1 MDMPV
6 YRLID
11 LARLLFFRAL
21 LLEAERRRDVSP
33 STSAHDTLQTARTH
47 RRRAARRGRGVRPT
61 GTPLSARG
69 FDSRQRAVDL
79 RPMPDLCGQRARR
92 GRLFAFDAN
101 GELIEAPTP
110 GGDAPSAR
118 RTTRPSRGAADFS
131 RRTAAFSRGA
141 VPCAER
147 PMPSTAENVDAS
159 MRAVPFSERP
169 MPTAAGDGPSAAWD
183 VHAAVR
189 DVLAPAEDVPSH
201 ERAARSSRRAMQSPK
216 RSAPSLTEIVP
227 LDLVDSPF
235 PERGVH
241 SAKRS
246 APSLAEIVSSDL
258 LDSPFSERA
267 VRSAKRSVP
276 SAKRSAPSLEEIVSL
291 DLVDSPFS
299 ERSVRSAKR
308 SVPSKTGTLRTQ
320 TADGVVA
327 GEARYAALA
336 KRSAQTADRLLRRV
350 SRHRAKGR

>member
-1 MDMPV
+1 MPV

-110 GGDAPSAR
+110 GGDTPSAR
-118 RTTRPSRGAADFS
+118 RTARPSRGAADFS
-131 RRTAAFSRGA
+131 RGTAAFSRGA
-141 VPCAER
+141 VPFSER
-147 PMPSTAENVDAS
+147 PVPSALLD
-159 MRAVPFSERP
+159 PLFPERP
-169 MPTAAGDGPSAAWD
+169 MPTAAGDVSSAAWD

-189 DVLAPAEDVPSH
+189 DVLAPAEDVSSL
-201 ERAARSSRRAMQSPK
+201 ERAARSSR
-216 RSAPSLTEIVP
+216 
-227 LDLVDSPF
+227 
-235 PERGVH
+235 
-241 SAKRS
+241 
-246 APSLAEIVSSDL
+246 
-258 LDSPFSERA
+258 RA

-276 SAKRSAPSLEEIVSL
+276 SAKRSAPSLEEIVPSDLLDSPFPERPMPTAAGDVHSVKRSAPPLEEIVSL
-291 DLVDSPFS
+291 DLLDSPFPKRGVQS
-299 ERSVRSAKR
+299 PKR
-308 SVPSKTGTLRTQ
+308 SVPSKTGTLHTR

>member
-1 MDMPV
+1 MDIPV

-21 LLEAERRRDVSP
+21 LLEAERRRDVFP
-33 STSAHDTLQTARTH
+33 STSAHDTLQTARRH

-61 GTPLSARG
+61 GTPLSAHG

-92 GRLFAFDAN
+92 RRLFAFDAN

-110 GGDAPSAR
+110 AGDAPFAKRAAR
-118 RTTRPSRGAADFS
+118 S
-131 RRTAAFSRGA
+131 SRGA

-147 PMPSTAENVDAS
+147 PVPSTAEDMDAS
-159 MRAVPFSERP
+159 MWAVPSSDLP
-169 MPTAAGDGPSAAWD
+169 VPSAAWD

-189 DVLAPAEDVPSH
+189 DVLAPAEDMPSL
-201 ERAARSSRRAMQSPK
+201 ERAARSSRR
-216 RSAPSLTEIVP
+216 
-227 LDLVDSPF
+227 
-235 PERGVH
+235 
-241 SAKRS
+241 
-246 APSLAEIVSSDL
+246 
-258 LDSPFSERA
+258 
-267 VRSAKRSVP
+267 SVP
-276 SAKRSAPSLEEIVSL
+276 SAKRAAPSLTEIVSL

-308 SVPSKTGTLRTQ
+308 SVLSAKRSSPSLTEIVSSDLLDSPFPER
-320 TADGVVA
+320 GVRSAKRSVPSA
-327 GEARYAALA
+327 AEDVPSAVRDRGDSSEARYAALA

-350 SRHRAKGR
+350 SRHRAKGK

>member
-1 MDMPV
+1 MDIPV

-69 FDSRQRAVDL
+69 VDSRQRAVDL

-92 GRLFAFDAN
+92 RRLFAFDAN

-110 GGDAPSAR
+110 AGDAPFAKRTAR
-118 RTTRPSRGAADFS
+118 SSRGVAD
-131 RRTAAFSRGA
+131 FSRGA

-147 PMPSTAENVDAS
+147 PVPSAAEDLDAS
-159 MRAVPFSERP
+159 MWAVPSSDLPAPSALLDLLFPERP
-169 MPTAAGDGPSAAWD
+169 MPSAAGDVHAAVRDVPSPAEDLPFAKRAARSSRGAVHAAPFDPLFPERPVPSAAGDVPSAAWD

-189 DVLAPAEDVPSH
+189 DVLAPAEDVPSL
-201 ERAARSSRRAMQSPK
+201 ERAARSSRRALP
-216 RSAPSLTEIVP
+216 SAAE
-227 LDLVDSPF
+227 D
-235 PERGVH
+235 VH
-241 SAKRS
+241 A
-246 APSLAEIVSSDL
+246 
-258 LDSPFSERA
+258 A
-267 VRSAKRSVP
+267 VRDRG
-276 SAKRSAPSLEEIVSL
+276 
-291 DLVDSPFS
+291 DSS
-299 ERSVRSAKR
+299 
-308 SVPSKTGTLRTQ
+308 
-320 TADGVVA
+320 
-327 GEARYAALA
+327 EARYAALA

-350 SRHRAKGR
+350 SRHRAQGK

>member
-1 MDMPV
+1 MDIPV

-101 GELIEAPTP
+101 GELIEASTP
-110 GGDAPSAR
+110 AGDTPSAR
-118 RTTRPSRGAADFS
+118 RTARPSRGAADFS
-131 RRTAAFSRGA
+131 RGTAAFSRGA

-169 MPTAAGDGPSAAWD
+169 VPSALLDPLFPERPMPTAAGDVSSAAWD

-189 DVLAPAEDVPSH
+189 DVLAPAEDVSSL
-201 ERAARSSRRAMQSPK
+201 ERAARSSR
-216 RSAPSLTEIVP
+216 
-227 LDLVDSPF
+227 
-235 PERGVH
+235 
-241 SAKRS
+241 
-246 APSLAEIVSSDL
+246 
-258 LDSPFSERA
+258 RA

-276 SAKRSAPSLEEIVSL
+276 SAKRSAPSLEEIVPSDLLDSPFPERPMPTAAGDVHSVKRSAPPLEEIVSL
-291 DLVDSPFS
+291 DLLDSPFPKRGVQS
-299 ERSVRSAKR
+299 PKR
-308 SVPSKTGTLRTQ
+308 SVPSKTGTLHTR

-336 KRSAQTADRLLRRV
+336 KRSAQTADRLLCRV

>member
-21 LLEAERRRDVSP
+21 LLEAERRHDVSP

-110 GGDAPSAR
+110 AEAVPSSCGAAR
-118 RTTRPSRGAADFS
+118 SSRGA
-131 RRTAAFSRGA
+131 RRPSRGA

-159 MRAVPFSERP
+159 MRAVPPAKRSVPSALLDPLFPEWP
-169 MPTAAGDGPSAAWD
+169 MPSAAGDGPSAAWD

-201 ERAARSSRRAMQSPK
+201 ERAARSSRR
-216 RSAPSLTEIVP
+216 
-227 LDLVDSPF
+227 
-235 PERGVH
+235 
-241 SAKRS
+241 
-246 APSLAEIVSSDL
+246 
-258 LDSPFSERA
+258 
-267 VRSAKRSVP
+267 SVP
-276 SAKRSAPSLEEIVSL
+276 SAKRSAPSLEEIVSSDLLDSPFPERAVPSAKRSAPPLEEIVSL
-291 DLVDSPFS
+291 DLVDSSFP
-299 ERSVRSAKR
+299 EQAVRSAKR
-308 SVPSKTGTLRTQ
+308 SVPSKTGTLHTQ

>member
-1 MDMPV
+1 MDIPV

-61 GTPLSARG
+61 GTPLSAHG

-110 GGDAPSAR
+110 AGDAPS
-118 RTTRPSRGAADFS
+118 SRGATRS
-131 RRTAAFSRGA
+131 SRGA

-147 PMPSTAENVDAS
+147 PV
-159 MRAVPFSERP
+159 
-169 MPTAAGDGPSAAWD
+169 PSAAWD

-189 DVLAPAEDVPSH
+189 DVLAPAEDVPSL

-235 PERGVH
+235 PERAVQ
-241 SAKRS
+241 
-246 APSLAEIVSSDL
+246 
-258 LDSPFSERA
+258 SP
-267 VRSAKRSVP
+267 KRSV
-276 SAKRSAPSLEEIVSL
+276 L
-291 DLVDSPFS
+291 
-299 ERSVRSAKR
+299 
-308 SVPSKTGTLRTQ
+308 SKTV
-320 TADGVVA
+320 DGVVA
-327 GEARYAALA
+327 SEARYAALA

-350 SRHRAKGR
+350 SRHRAKGK

>member
-1 MDMPV
+1 MDMPI

-69 FDSRQRAVDL
+69 GDSRQRAVDL

-110 GGDAPSAR
+110 AGDVPSSCGA
-118 RTTRPSRGAADFS
+118 TRSSRG
-131 RRTAAFSRGA
+131 
-141 VPCAER
+141 
-147 PMPSTAENVDAS
+147 
-159 MRAVPFSERP
+159 AVPFSERP
-169 MPTAAGDGPSAAWD
+169 MPSAAGDVSSAAWD

-189 DVLAPAEDVPSH
+189 DVLAPAEDVPSL
-201 ERAARSSRRAMQSPK
+201 ERAARSSRRPMP
-216 RSAPSLTEIVP
+216 
-227 LDLVDSPF
+227 
-235 PERGVH
+235 

-246 APSLAEIVSSDL
+246 VPSLEEIVSSDL
-258 LDSPFSERA
+258 LDSPFPERS
-267 VRSAKRSVP
+267 VRSAKRPMP
-276 SAKRSAPSLEEIVSL
+276 SAKRSAPSLEEIVPL
-291 DLVDSPFS
+291 DLLDSPFP
-299 ERSVRSAKR
+299 ERAVHSAKR
-308 SVPSKTGTLRTQ
+308 SVPSKTGTLHTQ
-320 TADGVVA
+320 AADGVVA

>member
-47 RRRAARRGRGVRPT
+47 RRRAARRGCGVRPA
-61 GTPLSARG
+61 GTPLSAHG

-110 GGDAPSAR
+110 GGDVPSSCGA
-118 RTTRPSRGAADFS
+118 TRPSRGAADFS
-131 RRTAAFSRGA
+131 RGA

-147 PMPSTAENVDAS
+147 PVPSTAENVDAS
-159 MRAVPFSERP
+159 MRAVPFAERPVPSALLDPLFPERP
-169 MPTAAGDGPSAAWD
+169 MPTAAGDVSSAAWD

-189 DVLAPAEDVPSH
+189 DVLAPAEDVSSL
-201 ERAARSSRRAMQSPK
+201 ERAARSSRRAVQSPK
-216 RSAPSLTEIVP
+216 RSAPSLTELVS

-235 PERGVH
+235 PER
-241 SAKRS
+241 
-246 APSLAEIVSSDL
+246 P
-258 LDSPFSERA
+258 
-267 VRSAKRSVP
+267 
-276 SAKRSAPSLEEIVSL
+276 
-291 DLVDSPFS
+291 
-299 ERSVRSAKR
+299 VRSAKR
-308 SVPSKTGTLRTQ
+308 SVPSKTGTLHTQ

>member
-1 MDMPV
+1 MDIPV

-61 GTPLSARG
+61 GAPLSAHG

-92 GRLFAFDAN
+92 RRLFAFDAN

-110 GGDAPSAR
+110 AGDAPFPKQ
-118 RTTRPSRGAADFS
+118 TTRS
-131 RRTAAFSRGA
+131 SRGA

-147 PMPSTAENVDAS
+147 
-159 MRAVPFSERP
+159 AVPSAKGSVPSLTEIVSSDLLDSPFPERVVQSP
-169 MPTAAGDGPSAAWD
+169 KRVVPSAK
-183 VHAAVR
+183 R
-189 DVLAPAEDVPSH
+189 SAPSLTEIVSSDLLDSPFP
-201 ERAARSSRRAMQSPK
+201 ERGVQSPKRSVSSAK

-235 PERGVH
+235 PERAVR

-246 APSLAEIVSSDL
+246 APSAKGAVPPLTEIVSSDL
-258 LDSPFSERA
+258 LDSPFPER
-267 VRSAKRSVP
+267 VVQ
-276 SAKRSAPSLEEIVSL
+276 
-291 DLVDSPFS
+291 SP
-299 ERSVRSAKR
+299 KR
-308 SVPSKTGTLRTQ
+308 SVPSKTV
-320 TADGVVA
+320 DGLGA
-327 GEARYAALA
+327 SEARYAALA

-350 SRHRAKGR
+350 SRYRAKGR

>member
-1 MDMPV
+1 MDIPV

-47 RRRAARRGRGVRPT
+47 RRRAARRGRGVRPA
-61 GTPLSARG
+61 GTPLSAHG

-101 GELIEAPTP
+101 GELIEAPTSA
-110 GGDAPSAR
+110 GDAPF
-118 RTTRPSRGAADFS
+118 SRGAAG
-131 RRTAAFSRGA
+131 FSRGA

-147 PMPSTAENVDAS
+147 PV
-159 MRAVPFSERP
+159 
-169 MPTAAGDGPSAAWD
+169 PSAKGS
-183 VHAAVR
+183 
-189 DVLAPAEDVPSH
+189 VPSLTEIVSSDLLDSPFP
-201 ERAARSSRRAMQSPK
+201 ERVVQSPKRVVPSAK

-227 LDLVDSPF
+227 SDLLDSPF
-235 PERGVH
+235 PERGVP

-246 APSLAEIVSSDL
+246 APSLTEIVSSDL
-258 LDSPFSERA
+258 LDSPFPERG
-267 VRSAKRSVP
+267 VQSPKR
-276 SAKRSAPSLEEIVSL
+276 R
-291 DLVDSPFS
+291 
-299 ERSVRSAKR
+299 
-308 SVPSKTGTLRTQ
+308 VPSK

>member
-1 MDMPV
+1 MDIPV

-61 GTPLSARG
+61 GTPLSAHG

-92 GRLFAFDAN
+92 RRLFAFDAN

-110 GGDAPSAR
+110 GGDAPSSCGA
-118 RTTRPSRGAADFS
+118 TRPSRGAADFS
-131 RRTAAFSRGA
+131 RGV

-147 PMPSTAENVDAS
+147 PMPSAAEGMDAS
-159 MRAVPFSERP
+159 MRAVPCAERP
-169 MPTAAGDGPSAAWD
+169 VPSALLDSPFPERPVRSAAGDVPSAAWD
-183 VHAAVR
+183 VHAVVR

-201 ERAARSSRRAMQSPK
+201 ERAARSSRRSVPSAK
-216 RSAPSLTEIVP
+216 RSAPSLTEIVS

-235 PERGVH
+235 PER
-241 SAKRS
+241 S
-246 APSLAEIVSSDL
+246 
-258 LDSPFSERA
+258 
-267 VRSAKRSVP
+267 VR
-276 SAKRSAPSLEEIVSL
+276 SAKRSAPSLEEIVSS
-291 DLVDSPFS
+291 DLLDSPFP
-299 ERSVRSAKR
+299 ERSVHSVKR
-308 SVPSKTGTLRTQ
+308 SVPSKTGTLHTQ

-327 GEARYAALA
+327 GEARYAALT

-350 SRHRAKGR
+350 SRHRAKGK

>member
-47 RRRAARRGRGVRPT
+47 RRRAARRGRGVCPA
-61 GTPLSARG
+61 GAPLSAHG

-110 GGDAPSAR
+110 GGDVPSSCGA
-118 RTTRPSRGAADFS
+118 TRPSRGAADFS
-131 RRTAAFSRGA
+131 RGTAAFSRGA

-169 MPTAAGDGPSAAWD
+169 MPSTAEDMDASMRAVPFPERPMPTAAGDVPSAAWD

-189 DVLAPAEDVPSH
+189 DVLAPAEDVPSL
-201 ERAARSSRRAMQSPK
+201 ERAARSSR
-216 RSAPSLTEIVP
+216 
-227 LDLVDSPF
+227 
-235 PERGVH
+235 
-241 SAKRS
+241 
-246 APSLAEIVSSDL
+246 
-258 LDSPFSERA
+258 
-267 VRSAKRSVP
+267 RSVP
-276 SAKRSAPSLEEIVSL
+276 SAKRSAPSLEEIVSSDLLDSSFPERAARSSRRPMPSAKRSAPSLEEIVSL
-291 DLVDSPFS
+291 DLLDSPFPKRGVQS
-299 ERSVRSAKR
+299 PKR
-308 SVPSKTGTLRTQ
+308 SVPSKTGTLHTR

>member
-21 LLEAERRRDVSP
+21 LLEAERRHDVSP

-118 RTTRPSRGAADFS
+118 RTARPSRGAADFS
-131 RRTAAFSRGA
+131 RGTAAFSRGA
-141 VPCAER
+141 VPFSER
-147 PMPSTAENVDAS
+147 PVPSALLD
-159 MRAVPFSERP
+159 PLFPERP
-169 MPTAAGDGPSAAWD
+169 MPTAAGDVSSTAWD

-189 DVLAPAEDVPSH
+189 DVLAPAEDVSSL
-201 ERAARSSRRAMQSPK
+201 ERAARSSR
-216 RSAPSLTEIVP
+216 
-227 LDLVDSPF
+227 
-235 PERGVH
+235 
-241 SAKRS
+241 
-246 APSLAEIVSSDL
+246 
-258 LDSPFSERA
+258 RA

-276 SAKRSAPSLEEIVSL
+276 SAKRSAPSLEEIVPSDLLDSPFPERPMPTAAGDVHSVKRSAPPLEEIVSL
-291 DLVDSPFS
+291 DLLDSPFPKRGVQS
-299 ERSVRSAKR
+299 PKR
-308 SVPSKTGTLRTQ
+308 SVPSKTGTLHTR

-350 SRHRAKGR
+350 NRHRAQGK

>member
-69 FDSRQRAVDL
+69 VDSRQRAVDL

-110 GGDAPSAR
+110 GGDVPSACGAA
-118 RTTRPSRGAADFS
+118 RPSRG
-131 RRTAAFSRGA
+131 
-141 VPCAER
+141 
-147 PMPSTAENVDAS
+147 
-159 MRAVPFSERP
+159 AVPFSERP
-169 MPTAAGDGPSAAWD
+169 MPSAAGDVSSAAWD

-189 DVLAPAEDVPSH
+189 DVLAPAEDVPSL
-201 ERAARSSRRAMQSPK
+201 ERAARSPRRPMPSAK

-227 LDLVDSPF
+227 LDLVDSSF
-235 PERGVH
+235 PERAVQ
-241 SAKRS
+241 SLKRS
-246 APSLAEIVSSDL
+246 VPSLAEIVSSDL

-276 SAKRSAPSLEEIVSL
+276 S
-291 DLVDSPFS
+291 
-299 ERSVRSAKR
+299 
-308 SVPSKTGTLRTQ
+308 KTGTLHTR

>member
-21 LLEAERRRDVSP
+21 LLEAERRHDVSP

-118 RTTRPSRGAADFS
+118 RTARPSRGAADFS
-131 RRTAAFSRGA
+131 RGTAAFSRGA
-141 VPCAER
+141 VPFSER
-147 PMPSTAENVDAS
+147 PVPSALLD
-159 MRAVPFSERP
+159 PLFPERP
-169 MPTAAGDGPSAAWD
+169 MPTAAGDVSSAAWD

-189 DVLAPAEDVPSH
+189 DVLAPAEDVSSL
-201 ERAARSSRRAMQSPK
+201 ERAARSSR
-216 RSAPSLTEIVP
+216 
-227 LDLVDSPF
+227 
-235 PERGVH
+235 
-241 SAKRS
+241 
-246 APSLAEIVSSDL
+246 
-258 LDSPFSERA
+258 RA

-276 SAKRSAPSLEEIVSL
+276 SAKRSAPSLEEIVPSDLLDSPFPERPMPTAAGDVHSVKRSAPPLEEIVSL
-291 DLVDSPFS
+291 DLLDSPFPKRGVQS
-299 ERSVRSAKR
+299 PKR
-308 SVPSKTGTLRTQ
+308 SVPSKTGTLHTR

-336 KRSAQTADRLLRRV
+336 KRSAQTADRLLCRV

>member
-1 MDMPV
+1 MDIPV

-69 FDSRQRAVDL
+69 VDSRQRAVDL

-101 GELIEAPTP
+101 GELIEASTP
-110 GGDAPSAR
+110 AGDVPSSCGA
-118 RTTRPSRGAADFS
+118 TRPSRGAVS
-131 RRTAAFSRGA
+131 S
-141 VPCAER
+141 
-147 PMPSTAENVDAS
+147 
-159 MRAVPFSERP
+159 SERP
-169 MPTAAGDGPSAAWD
+169 VPSALLDPLFPKRPMSSAAWD

-189 DVLAPAEDVPSH
+189 DVLAPAEDVPSL
-201 ERAARSSRRAMQSPK
+201 ERAARSSRRPM
-216 RSAPSLTEIVP
+216 
-227 LDLVDSPF
+227 
-235 PERGVH
+235 
-241 SAKRS
+241 
-246 APSLAEIVSSDL
+246 
-258 LDSPFSERA
+258 
-267 VRSAKRSVP
+267 P
-276 SAKRSAPSLEEIVSL
+276 SAKRSAPSLEEIVSS
-291 DLVDSPFS
+291 DLLDSPFP
-299 ERSVRSAKR
+299 ER
-308 SVPSKTGTLRTQ
+308 SVPSKTGTLHTR

-336 KRSAQTADRLLRRV
+336 ERSAQTADRLLRRV